1 MYSNALPGLGS
12 RGDGNGGGR
21 RDLTGIRLNAAFR
34 LTASPLCC
42 CCVGSH
48 VMGRAVVGS
57 RGEALPVPVFP
68 VVTLL
73 PLGCAQRNRG
83 DRFPLPHD
91 TCQIF
96 SSFHAYWL

>member
-1 MYSNALPGLGS
+1 MGTEA
-12 RGDGNGGGR
+12 GR
-21 RDLTGIRLNAAFR
+21 RDLAGIRLNAAFR

-48 VMGRAVVGS
+48 VMGRAAAVGS

-83 DRFPLPHD
+83 YRFPLPHD

-96 SSFHAYWL
+96 SSFHAYSL